1 MMTRPKENYKLDW
14 RYLKI
19 KNRIYTDI
27 VVIKRIFNHNMDGE
41 TIGRPISIKTW
52 RKYALAMQSNKL
64 LTTLASYNDDQ
75 WDAFLMMEAIDNDG
89 LTI

>member
-1 MMTRPKENYKLDW
+1 MNENKEKPILEW

-19 KNRIYTDI
+19 NGRIYTNTVI
-27 VVIKRIFNHNMDGE
+27 IKRVLNHNLECE

-52 RKYALAMQSNKL
+52 KKYAYRMQSNKL

-75 WDAFLMMEAIDNDG
+75 WDAFLMMEAIDSDG